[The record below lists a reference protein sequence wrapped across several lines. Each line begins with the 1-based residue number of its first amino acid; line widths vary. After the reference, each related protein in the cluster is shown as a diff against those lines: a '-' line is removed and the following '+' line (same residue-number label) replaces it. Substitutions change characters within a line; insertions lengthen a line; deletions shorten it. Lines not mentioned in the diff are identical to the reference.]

1 MFEITLL
8 AHLCFFKNKTDFA
21 VLDQSKVPF
30 TTMLSMSSFSGYIC
44 ISFTTGYHR
53 ELGKIWGSKIR
64 VLSRMKSATK
74 MFHSERYFNIIN
86 MRNLKIYY
94 EFIGQ
99 R

>member
-44 ISFTTGYHR
+44 ITLLRVTAVNLIKYRGTR
-53 ELGKIWGSKIR
+53 LKCCLEKTITRSKDCGAKWHNF
-64 VLSRMKSATK
+64 L
-74 MFHSERYFNIIN
+74 
-86 MRNLKIYY
+86 
-94 EFIGQ
+94 
-99 R
+99 